1 MAMER
6 NFMKKILS
14 LIIMVLITTS
24 AIAQQESAQA
34 KSIIKLFTEYFNA
47 GRYGKI
53 SSLFTEKA
61 KSKFPT
67 ERTLVFL
74 EQLQSKYGNIKNT
87 TFMSVENT
95 FTTYLTD
102 LDKGQVVIW
111 IGFDSLSTI
120 NGLFAK
126 PYQTIIPSKV
136 KRNITKLSLP
146 FSGKWS
152 VFWGGDTRALN
163 LHNGVRFQQYAIDI
177 VINGVNGR
185 SYTAD
190 GRSNS
195 DYYAFGEKILAP
207 ADATVV
213 LAVDGVADNIPGK
226 INTMYV
232 PGNSVMLKTANN
244 EYLFFAHFKQNT
256 VTVKEGDVIKQG
268 QLLGLCGN
276 SGNSSEPHLHFHIQ
290 DTLGFDTA
298 TGIKCHFERI
308 YVNGKI
314 MDDHSPV
321 KGEKIENI
329 KHL

>member
-1 MAMER
+1 M
-6 NFMKKILS
+6 
-14 LIIMVLITTS
+14 TTS
-24 AIAQQESAQA
+24 AVAQQESPQA
-34 KSIIKLFTEYFNA
+34 KSMIKLFTEYFNT
-47 GRYGKI
+47 GHYDQI
-53 SSLFTEKA
+53 SSLFNEKA

-67 ERTLVFL
+67 ERTMVFL
-74 EQLQSKYGNIKNT
+74 QQLQSKYGNIKST

-95 FTTYLTD
+95 FTTYITD
-102 LDKGQVVIW
+102 LDKGQVVIG
-111 IGFDSLSTI
+111 IAVDSLSTI

-126 PYQTIIPSKV
+126 PYETVVPLKV
-136 KRNITKLSLP
+136 KRNTTKLSLP
-146 FSGKWS
+146 FSGEWS
-152 VFWGGDTRALN
+152 IFWGGDTKALN
-163 LHNGVRFQQYAIDI
+163 LHNGIKFQQFAFDI

-185 SYTAD
+185 SYKTD

-226 INTMYV
+226 VNTMYV
-232 PGNSVMLKTANN
+232 PGNSVILKTANN

-256 VTVKEGDVIKQG
+256 VNVKEGDVIKQG
-268 QLLGLCGN
+268 QLLGRCGN

-298 TGIKCHFERI
+298 TGIKCYFERI
-308 YVNGKI
+308 YVNSTI
-314 MDDHSPV
+314 MNDYSPK

-329 KHL
+329 QR

>member
-1 MAMER
+1 MER
-6 NFMKKILS
+6 NFTKKILS
-14 LIIMVLITTS
+14 FTIMVLITTS
-24 AIAQQESAQA
+24 AIAQQESPQA
-34 KSIIKLFTEYFNA
+34 KSMIKLFIEYFNT
-47 GRYGKI
+47 GHYDQI
-53 SSLFTEKA
+53 SSLFNEKA

-67 ERTLVFL
+67 ERTMVFL
-74 EQLQSKYGNIKNT
+74 QQLHSNYGHIKST

-102 LDKGQVVIW
+102 LDKGQLVIGIVV
-111 IGFDSLSTI
+111 DSLSTI

-126 PYQTIIPSKV
+126 PYQSIVPLKV
-136 KRNITKLSLP
+136 ERNTTKLSLP
-146 FSGKWS
+146 FSGEWS
-152 VFWGGDTRALN
+152 IFWGGDTKALN
-163 LHNGVRFQQYAIDI
+163 LHNGIKFQQFAFDI

-185 SYTAD
+185 SYNTD

-195 DYYAFGEKILAP
+195 DYYAFGKKILAP

-226 INTMYV
+226 VNTMYV
-232 PGNSVMLKTANN
+232 PGNSVILKTANN

-256 VTVKEGDVIKQG
+256 VNVKEGDVIKKG
-268 QLLGLCGN
+268 QLLGRCGN

-298 TGIKCHFERI
+298 TGIKCYFERI
-308 YVNGKI
+308 YVNSKI
-314 MDDHSPV
+314 MNDHSPT

-329 KHL
+329 KH